1 MIKIRKAVLWDIDS
15 IKELIDQHTRSGLLL
30 PVSREKIAEIIRDF
44 IVAVTGN
51 HRVVGIV
58 ALHIY
63 SDTLAEVRSLAVK
76 KSYQGKGLG
85 TRLVEKC
92 MTEAENLGI
101 KRIFAL
107 TKAVDFF
114 KSIDFEDV
122 DMDMLPEKVYKDC
135 LSCKKFHQCDEIAV
149 WKKLKP

>member
-1 MIKIRKAVLWDIDS
+1 MIKIRKAALWDIDS
-15 IKELIDQHTRSGLLL
+15 IKELIDHHTGSGLLL
-30 PVSREKIAEIIRDF
+30 PVSREKLAEIIRDF

-63 SDTLAEVRSLAVK
+63 SETLAEVRSLAVK
-76 KSYQGKGLG
+76 KNYQGRGIG

-92 MTEAENLGI
+92 MSEAENLGI

-107 TKAVDFF
+107 TKAVEFF
-114 KSIDFEDV
+114 KSIDFEEV
-122 DMDMLPEKVYKDC
+122 DMEMLPEKVYKDC
-135 LSCKKFHQCDEIAV
+135 LSCKKFHQCDETAV
-149 WKKLKP
+149 WKKLNP

>member
-1 MIKIRKAVLWDIDS
+1 MIKIRKAAIRDIDS
-15 IKELIDQHTRSGLLL
+15 IKELIEQYTRNGLLL
-30 PVSREKIAEIIRDF
+30 SVTKEKIAEIIRDF

-51 HRVVGIV
+51 YRVVGIV

-76 KSYQGKGLG
+76 KSYQGKGIG

-92 MTEAENLGI
+92 ISEAENLGI

-107 TKAVDFF
+107 TKAVEFF

-135 LSCKKFHQCDEIAV
+135 LSCKKFHQCDETAV
-149 WKKLKP
+149 LKKLNP